1 MPFPTL
7 DRIFHQTSCALVSHG
22 PLGVMED
29 AAAVLFRLLFY
40 VHPSPPCRSLGVT
53 VVYRVD
59 GGLPQV
65 KASEIAPDTWL

>member
-1 MPFPTL
+1 
-7 DRIFHQTSCALVSHG
+7 
-22 PLGVMED
+22 MED